1 MPNLA
6 QLKEMIREVPDF
18 PEPGISFK
26 DITTLLRDGD
36 SLRAAVEAMVGHY
49 TGIKIDLIVGVES
62 RGFVVGTPMALNM
75 GCGFVPIRKPGKLPA
90 ATLSQ
95 EYSLEYGS
103 DAVEIH
109 EDAIGRGERVLM
121 IDDLLATGGTMEAS
135 CLLVERLG
143 ADIVGIGFLVE
154 LMFLKGRE
162 RLSNYRVDSLIQY

>member
-1 MPNLA
+1 MPDLA

-49 TGIKIDLIVGVES
+49 TGVEIDVIVGVEA

-154 LMFLKGRE
+154 LMFLNGRE